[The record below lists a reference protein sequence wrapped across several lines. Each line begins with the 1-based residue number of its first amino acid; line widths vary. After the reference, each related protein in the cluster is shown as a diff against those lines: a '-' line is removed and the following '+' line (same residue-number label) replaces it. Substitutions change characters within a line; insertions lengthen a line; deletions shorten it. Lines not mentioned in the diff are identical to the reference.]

1 MAINRAEVA
10 RLKLLAKSKAG
21 LTSADPYAS
30 MTIAELNAELA
41 KLDDQLIE
49 LGAGQEEPDTIS
61 VGYWLS
67 KGYSQINAE
76 TLSRYS

>member
-10 RLKLLAKSKAG
+10 RLKALAKGRAG

-30 MTIAELNAELA
+30 MTVAEIEAELA

-49 LGAGQEEPDTIS
+49 LGTPQEELHNTS
-61 VGYWLS
+61 VGYWLN

-76 TLSRYS
+76 NLSRYS